1 VLKVVLLWLGIG
13 GNAQALDH
21 LPQGARL
28 ADIAREDPAAPGK
41 TAPIQHQR
49 QRHQRTVVTLLLG
62 VAVSGMDI
70 VFAGAFEKGV
80 GQIEQRDGLLDIEQR
95 TMLPIEE
102 GLDLLAMFP

>member
-1 VLKVVLLWLGIG
+1 
-13 GNAQALDH
+13 
-21 LPQGARL
+21 
-28 ADIAREDPAAPGK
+28 
-41 TAPIQHQR
+41 
-49 QRHQRTVVTLLLG
+49 
-62 VAVSGMDI
+62 MDI